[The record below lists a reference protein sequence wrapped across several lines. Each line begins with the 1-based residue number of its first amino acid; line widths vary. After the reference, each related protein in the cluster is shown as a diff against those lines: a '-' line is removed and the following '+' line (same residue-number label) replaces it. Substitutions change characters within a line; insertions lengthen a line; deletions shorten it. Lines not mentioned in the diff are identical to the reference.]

1 MAEAALA
8 ATEPTVEDDGFSPE
22 ERSQFESMRDSGPG
36 PAPEAP
42 AADPALSPAVDPAVA
57 PAAPPAGAAE
67 PSGDDDGGEDD
78 DEPAA
83 AAPVPGA
90 VVDPNAAK
98 PPRRVAYGKFARV
111 ERRAKAAEAETTK
124 LREQQ
129 ARLDERLKIINEAM
143 QTPAQQPQQP
153 VAEEDPEPD
162 PETDIFGH
170 NKWLRRQM
178 QRQGETLQQLQE
190 GRTAET
196 ENTELTQAYTTDAEQ
211 FAVRE
216 PNFIPAYQHLM
227 QSRMVELAM
236 YYFGK
241 DLTAADATPLTGPQ
255 LQRIKQTVA
264 SEERQLATEAI
275 KQGLSP
281 AQRVYQLARAR
292 GYRPAAAAAPAPT
305 NGAARPGNGAAPPA
319 PNGKAPAAP
328 GSLAVAPAAPAAP
341 SITDEIARIK
351 NGQEAS
357 LSLSGGGSA
366 PQSPMTAE
374 RLANMP
380 QEEYEAW
387 VENTPPHIMKQL
399 MGG

>member
-1 MAEAALA
+1 MAEVALA

-42 AADPALSPAVDPAVA
+42 AADPALSPAADPAVA
-57 PAAPPAGAAE
+57 PAAPPAGVAE
-67 PSGDDDGGEDD
+67 PSGDDDGGDDD

-83 AAPVPGA
+83 PAPVPGA

-129 ARLDERLKIINEAM
+129 ARLDERLKLINEAL

-153 VAEEDPEPD
+153 TEEDPEPD

-196 ENTELTQAYTTDAEQ
+196 KNTELTQAYTMDAEQ
-211 FAVRE
+211 FAARE
-216 PNFIPAYQHLM
+216 PNFIPAYLHLM

-236 YYFGK
+236 IYFRK
-241 DLTAADATPLTGPQ
+241 DLTAPNAKPLTTPE
-255 LQRIKQTVA
+255 LQRIQTTVA
-264 SEERQLATEAI
+264 EEERWVAAEAL
-275 KQGLSP
+275 KNGTSP
-281 AQRVYQLARAR
+281 AERVFELARAR
-292 GYRPAAAAAPAPT
+292 GYRPAAAAPALT

-341 SITDEIARIK
+341 SVTDEIARIK

-380 QEEYEAW
+380 QEAFEEW
-387 VENTPPHIMKQL
+387 MENTPQHIVKQL